1 MPLQYQV
8 ELTVGADGTPHRVGL
23 PGAYLNA
30 ERVGL
35 APTRFEYATTGGSHY
50 LALHDI
56 IMRDGELRL
65 DRAPPIR
72 QTDLRRKL
80 TFLPAGVPV
89 AGWTDPLPRRNS
101 FVAIHFDAA
110 AIPEPLRGS
119 TNFADPAVYFR
130 DRALC
135 DTLTKLD
142 RAMSRDAPML
152 GLLAESLCD
161 VAILEFAVWRG
172 RPLPAPRR
180 TATLPA
186 REIARVRE
194 YIVANLTT
202 PMTLSDLSRVA
213 GLSKFHFARA
223 FKATVGCSPY
233 QDVLR
238 HRLAA
243 ARRLLAAGAAPV
255 DVAAQTGFT
264 SAAQLKRSLRVHPA
278 PAD

>member
-1 MPLQYQV
+1 
-8 ELTVGADGTPHRVGL
+8 
-23 PGAYLNA
+23 
-30 ERVGL
+30 
-35 APTRFEYATTGGSHY
+35 
-50 LALHDI
+50 
-56 IMRDGELRL
+56 
-65 DRAPPIR
+65 
-72 QTDLRRKL
+72 
-80 TFLPAGVPV
+80 
-89 AGWTDPLPRRNS
+89 
-101 FVAIHFDAA
+101 
-110 AIPEPLRGS
+110 
-119 TNFADPAVYFR
+119 
-130 DRALC
+130 
-135 DTLTKLD
+135 
-142 RAMSRDAPML
+142 MSRDAPML

-238 HRLAA
+238 HGAATARGRRRPGGCRRPDRLHKRGAA
-243 ARRLLAAGAAPV
+243 QAIASRAPRARRLIRRPVVPAEVFGVTAHQRRGGSPSGTRVCQRRTQASTAIAPTRSVPAGE
-255 DVAAQTGFT
+255 
-264 SAAQLKRSLRVHPA
+264 RIR
-278 PAD
+278 